1 MHGLVLA
8 GESQR
13 IERDVL
19 ALAATNSVTGLGAEF
34 IGRAYGG
41 GLLKLEPREAG
52 RLPVP
57 EIALVSRH
65 AQSLKRRCFPML
77 GRCLPGERTE
87 MCVAKST
94 LHSGSTPWSG
104 KTASLPSVVPTTDS
118 FSGVVYGQGDDYDAT
133 TGR

>member
-13 IERDVL
+13 LERDVL

-57 EIALVSRH
+57 AIDLVSRH
-65 AQSLKRRCFPML
+65 EQSLKALLPHARALLARGEDEDVRREVDAVL
-77 GRCLPGERTE
+77 GLDAMVGEDGLAAIRGTHDGL
-87 MCVAKST
+87 VQRRRARARRR
-94 LHSGSTPWSG
+94 L
-104 KTASLPSVVPTTDS
+104 
-118 FSGVVYGQGDDYDAT
+118 
-133 TGR
+133 